1 MDSKQQE
8 DYLAALAKVNYYR
21 QQNTLQNQQN
31 ILCTI
36 SPNDLSYSYSQ
47 SQAETQNLAQN
58 EENNGHIIEEEE
70 DGFDENTETAFV
82 SNSINILNSL
92 RQQSSVQSD
101 VELQK
106 EIFIEL
112 VRSFPCIWDM
122 RSSLYKDSTKKKLA
136 WHQIYKALDEKYESK
151 YSLYGCH
158 IYA

>member
-1 MDSKQQE
+1 
-8 DYLAALAKVNYYR
+8 LAYTAIDIYGDRFFY
-21 QQNTLQNQQN
+21 TQN
-31 ILCTI
+31 I
-36 SPNDLSYSYSQ
+36 
-47 SQAETQNLAQN
+47 AQN

-70 DGFDENTETAFV
+70 
-82 SNSINILNSL
+82 
-92 RQQSSVQSD
+92 
-101 VELQK
+101 